1 MLVVETVVRIRREHA
16 NGKPIKAIARDLK
29 LSRKSVRKAIRS
41 PEGAFD
47 YSRTVQP
54 LPRIGP
60 FQERLD
66 TLLTENEGRVRR
78 DRLRMT
84 RIHDLL
90 HREGF
95 EGSYDAVRRY
105 ASRWTAARR
114 KDPGGAIIGGAPAFI
129 PLLFQ
134 PGEAYQFDWS
144 HEDVE
149 IAGKPMRVK
158 AAHMRLCGSRAVYVR
173 CYPRETQEMVFD
185 AHARAFAFFGGVP
198 LRGIYD
204 NMKTAVTTVFTGK
217 ERVFNRRFLL
227 MTDHYM
233 IEPTA
238 CSPAAGWE
246 KGQVENQVQ
255 TMRGRMFQPR
265 LKFASLEELNE
276 WLEAECRRWAAMQPH
291 PEQKDMTI
299 AQALE
304 MERPA
309 LQPMLAPFDGF
320 HETEH
325 AVTGTCLISFD
336 RNRYSVMAMAVR
348 RPVQVRAY
356 ADRIIVRCRDTVV
369 AEHARHF
376 GRDRMILDPWHYLPV
391 LAKKPGAFRNGA
403 PFQGWELP
411 PALARLRRKLGTGD
425 EADRRF
431 VRVLAA
437 VLTDGLDAVEDAITE
452 ALEAGVASDE
462 VVLNIL
468 ARRREPP
475 RPLSIVTAED
485 LALVHPPVANCA
497 RYDSLRDTR
506 ATA

>member
-1 MLVVETVVRIRREHA
+1 
-16 NGKPIKAIARDLK
+16 
-29 LSRKSVRKAIRS
+29 
-41 PEGAFD
+41 
-47 YSRTVQP
+47 
-54 LPRIGP
+54 
-60 FQERLD
+60 
-66 TLLTENEGRVRR
+66 
-78 DRLRMT
+78 
-84 RIHDLL
+84 
-90 HREGF
+90 
-95 EGSYDAVRRY
+95 
-105 ASRWTAARR
+105 
-114 KDPGGAIIGGAPAFI
+114 
-129 PLLFQ
+129 
-134 PGEAYQFDWS
+134 
-144 HEDVE
+144 
-149 IAGKPMRVK
+149 
-158 AAHMRLCGSRAVYVR
+158 
-173 CYPRETQEMVFD
+173 
-185 AHARAFAFFGGVP
+185 
-198 LRGIYD
+198 
-204 NMKTAVTTVFTGK
+204 
-217 ERVFNRRFLL
+217 
-227 MTDHYM
+227 
-233 IEPTA
+233 
-238 CSPAAGWE
+238 
-246 KGQVENQVQ
+246 
-255 TMRGRMFQPR
+255 

-462 VVLNIL
+462 VILNIL